1 MNFLVGD
8 IRYTSSELRIFP
20 QVYFSNSGEKRDVR
34 GIYFRDSCHR
44 IKTYRRLPYILY
56 IA

>member
-8 IRYTSSELRIFP
+8 IRFTSSKLRIFP

-34 GIYFRDSCHR
+34 GLYFRDSCPR
-44 IKTYRRLPYILY
+44 IKTYRRLLYILY

>member
-1 MNFLVGD
+1 MNFLVGN

-34 GIYFRDSCHR
+34 EIYFRDSCHR